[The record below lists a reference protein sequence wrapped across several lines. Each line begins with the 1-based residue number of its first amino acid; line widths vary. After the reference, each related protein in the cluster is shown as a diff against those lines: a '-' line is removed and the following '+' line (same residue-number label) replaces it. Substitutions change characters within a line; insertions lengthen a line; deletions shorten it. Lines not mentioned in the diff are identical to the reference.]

1 MLDLMQIAKTESQG
15 GDLKTLL
22 NNLYSETDVR
32 PKGYPN
38 AIVWKGG
45 KHGQSINPV
54 CHSLT
59 DAYAL
64 LGTIAAADILNLP
77 FYAVPMW
84 SQIRHDTKLESL
96 SWFGNMQNTSIKW
109 STAGDAYVNDELGNK
124 VVVMGK
130 SGNAPLRT
138 QAGVYCNVRPYG
150 PITVVRCMPCLPY
163 SQDKSK
169 FTVNKETGIVH
180 TEMNTPGI
188 QMAYACRLFL
198 KMINDTGKVGR
209 VAFKPTQAME
219 DGINAGLLIW
229 LLKDTKFEIGRKW
242 AVNAYEEH
250 KENID
255 KIISL
260 LPKDFKHGMENWSG
274 RIEQHIA
281 DTNYGLLIWDL
292 IENQECVILATDLD
306 GDRLTDLLADI
317 SDPLRAFGQK
327 VLNHTN
333 SDITIDSLWKSMG
346 YSTGNGRD
354 MTSVMYRKDGPPIHE
369 QTLGSADAMLLRLL
383 DGDESMGGSKKPYD
397 PRIHFVL
404 IRDAYLDA
412 NPNNKE
418 LKHWLDNVLQ
428 VFDKI
433 YTNERPGFIEGYN
446 TWEIINHWWTRPKSK
461 LYYKE
466 FHDPIGDYIQTLEHI
481 LRTQWFLGKHNI
493 KYFMSTFTS
502 EVIPEVLK
510 SIDNAASEGAEKF
523 LEHNKRKYNELIHL
537 YELIDFSKFLP
548 ISGMHEW
555 AKQTGLPLMP
565 NNAIHPTPKQHEM
578 FVDKVILPFGFK

>member
-1 MLDLMQIAKTESQG
+1 MLDLMHIAKTDSQG
-15 GDLKTLL
+15 GDLKNLL
-22 NNLYSETDVR
+22 NSLYSETDVR
-32 PKGYPN
+32 PKVYPN
-38 AIVWKGG
+38 ALVWKGG
-45 KHGQSINPV
+45 KDDGDINPV

-84 SQIRHDTKLESL
+84 SQIRHDTNLEAL

-109 STAGDAYVNDELGNK
+109 STAGDTYVTDSNGKK

-169 FTVNKETGIVH
+169 FTVSAHTGIVH

-188 QMAYACRLFL
+188 QMAHACRLFL
-198 KMINDTGKVGR
+198 KMINDSGKLGR

-229 LLKDTKFEIGRKW
+229 LLEGTKFEIGRKW

-260 LPKDFKHGMENWSG
+260 LPNDFKQGMENWSG
-274 RIEQHIA
+274 KIEQHIS

-292 IENQECVILATDLD
+292 IENQECIILATDLD

-327 VLNHTN
+327 ILTHTN
-333 SDITIDSLWKSMG
+333 SDVTIDKLWHTLG

-354 MTSVMYRKDGPPIHE
+354 MTSVMYRMDGPPIHE

-383 DGDESMGGSKKPYD
+383 DGDEAMGGSKKPYD

-412 NPNNKE
+412 NPGNKE
-418 LKHWLDNVLQ
+418 LENWLNDTLKT
-428 VFDKI
+428 FDKI
-433 YTNERPGFIEGYN
+433 YSGVRPGFIEGY
-446 TWEIINHWWTRPKSK
+446 KK
-461 LYYKE
+461 
-466 FHDPIGDYIQTLEHI
+466 
-481 LRTQWFLGKHNI
+481 
-493 KYFMSTFTS
+493 
-502 EVIPEVLK
+502 LK
-510 SIDNAASEGAEKF
+510 STIK
-523 LEHNKRKYNELIHL
+523 
-537 YELIDFSKFLP
+537 P
-548 ISGMHEW
+548 W
-555 AKQTGLPLMP
+555 
-565 NNAIHPTPKQHEM
+565 
-578 FVDKVILPFGFK
+578 